1 MISALVLKNLKCVSP
16 LTTNATPEGFPR
28 RGGQGLSAAKAIRYA
43 ANTPPAKDKTPRPV
57 EDLEDKMRQIIKLYI
72 SHNDHM

>member
-1 MISALVLKNLKCVSP
+1 MKIMQET
-16 LTTNATPEGFPR
+16 TTNATPEGFPR

-57 EDLEDKMRQIIKLYI
+57 EDLMTKNIARKQARGFAMLPSTTER
-72 SHNDHM
+72 